1 MSAPG
6 TIAGN
11 DGVTIGQQANTR
23 STDINHRLDSK
34 DQPRH
39 QFFSRASHAK
49 GRPERRFTHS
59 ISDAMTDQIFGEGKT
74 SGSDDRAYGG
84 TNIADGFPRLSG
96 LNALF
101 KRRSGF
107 LDQFS

>member
-23 STDINHRLDSK
+23 STDINHRLDSNNP
-34 DQPRH
+34 PRH
-39 QFFSRASHAK
+39 KFFSRARHAK
-49 GRPERRFTHS
+49 VRHERLFMHS
-59 ISDAMTDQIFGEGKT
+59 VSDAMTDQIFGEGKT

-96 LNALF
+96 LNA
-101 KRRSGF
+101 
-107 LDQFS
+107 